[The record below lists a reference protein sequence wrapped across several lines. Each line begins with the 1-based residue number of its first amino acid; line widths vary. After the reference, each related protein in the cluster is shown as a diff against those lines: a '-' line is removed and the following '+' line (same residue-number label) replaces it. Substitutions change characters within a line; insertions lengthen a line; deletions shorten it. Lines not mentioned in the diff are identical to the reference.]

1 MSSCCKTRSTSTRR
15 TVRAFAFSSFPCPP
29 TSPFQLFS
37 RPRTDAKNTPNHLP
51 VSKFDY
57 VRRALKVDDADEG
70 ALSGINVEASGIG
83 RVLKTI
89 EKGKQDKAEVLRV
102 VPLTD
107 RLLLRSVSD

>member
-15 TVRAFAFSSFPCPP
+15 TVRAFAFSSFPVH
-29 TSPFQLFS
+29 
-37 RPRTDAKNTPNHLP
+37 PRRVSNSFPDPALTPKNTPNDLP

-107 RLLLRSVSD
+107 CC